1 MNDSAPRLATMDEKA
16 ATTASAT
23 PARSVASI
31 VLAVTSIG
39 LCLLVEV
46 ATLASRSWLSRAI
59 DDFDMN
65 VSAVTRFAVGP
76 LFPMFLAI
84 VILAAICKE
93 FVPIRQPTR
102 DKANLVFLVIGVAC
116 LATCLVGVVVPLFSL
131 INALS

>member
-1 MNDSAPRLATMDEKA
+1 MNESEPRLTTMNEKP
-16 ATTASAT
+16 ATTSSAT
-23 PARSVASI
+23 SARSVASI

-46 ATLASRSWLSRAI
+46 ATLASRPWLSRAI
-59 DDFDMN
+59 DDFGMN

-84 VILAAICKE
+84 VILVAICKE
-93 FVPIRQPTR
+93 FVPIRQSAC
-102 DKANLVFLVIGVAC
+102 DKSNFVLLVIGVAC
-116 LATCLVGVVVPLFSL
+116 LAIYLVGVVVPLFSL